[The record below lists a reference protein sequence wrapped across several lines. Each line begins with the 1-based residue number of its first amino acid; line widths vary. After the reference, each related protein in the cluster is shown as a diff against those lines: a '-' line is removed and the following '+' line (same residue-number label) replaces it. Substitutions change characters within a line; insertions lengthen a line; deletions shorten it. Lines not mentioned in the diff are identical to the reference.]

1 MSEKKDFGVEPP
13 INEPI
18 EIEGWWIEDLHYGYR
33 QMLKIEELYY
43 DSKTESQ
50 RIMVFE
56 NKTFGRV
63 LTLDNILQTTERDE
77 FMYHEMMA
85 HVPILAHGAVHS
97 VLIIGGGDG
106 GMLKQVVKHRAIAR
120 IVQVEIDPEVIEFS
134 KKYLP
139 MLSDGAFDDPRFELV
154 ISDGAKYVAEA
165 EDKFDVIIVDST
177 DPVGPGKALFT
188 EEFYTNAARLLADG
202 GVIVT
207 QNGIPFTQA
216 DEVINT
222 MAAFRKLFVDY
233 TCYTSTVPG
242 YAGGQMCYGW
252 GTNDPE
258 LRKVPL
264 EVLER
269 RYAAEKLET
278 KYYTPE
284 VHIASFALPKY
295 IKDLIPEREI
305 ISKPGA

>member
-1 MSEKKDFGVEPP
+1 MSDEKP

-18 EIEGWWIEDLHYGYR
+18 DIPGWWIEDLHYGYR
-33 QMLKIEELYY
+33 QMLKIEKLHY
-43 DSKTESQ
+43 DSQTESQ

-56 NKTFGRV
+56 NQTFGRV
-63 LTLDNILQTTERDE
+63 LTLDNILQTTEKDE

-106 GMLKQVVKHRAIAR
+106 GMLKQVVKHKAIGR

-139 MLSDGAFDDPRFELV
+139 MLSEGAFDDPRFELV
-154 ISDGAKYVAEA
+154 ISDGARYAKEA
-165 EDKFDVIIVDST
+165 EDSFDIIIVDST

-188 EEFYTNAARLLADG
+188 EEFYTDLSRLLADG
-202 GVIVT
+202 GVVVT

-222 MAAFRKLFVDY
+222 MATFRKLFVDY
-233 TCYTSTVPG
+233 TCFTSTVPG

-269 RYAAEKLET
+269 RYAAEGLET
-278 KYYTPE
+278 QYYTPE
-284 VHIASFALPKY
+284 VHVASFALPKY
-295 IKDLIPEREI
+295 IRDLIPERE
-305 ISKPGA
+305 ALTL

>member
-1 MSEKKDFGVEPP
+1 MSEKKPDFGVEPP

-18 EIEGWWIEDLHYGYR
+18 DILGWWIEDLHYGYR
-33 QMLKIEELYY
+33 QMLKIDKLLY
-43 DSKTESQ
+43 DSKTDTQ
-50 RIMVFE
+50 RLMVFE
-56 NKTFGRV
+56 NETFGRV

-77 FMYHEMMA
+77 FMYHEMLA

-106 GMLKQVVKHRAIAR
+106 GMLKQVVKHKAIAR

-154 ISDGAKYVAEA
+154 ISDGAKYAAES
-165 EDKFDVIIVDST
+165 EDRFDVIIVDST

-188 EEFYTNAARLLADG
+188 EEFYRNVSRLLADG

-216 DEVINT
+216 DEVVNT
-222 MAAFRKLFVDY
+222 MAEFSKLFVDY

-252 GTNDPE
+252 GTNDPS
-258 LRKVPL
+258 LREVPL

-269 RYAAEKLET
+269 RYAAEQLQT
-278 KYYTPE
+278 QYYTPE

-295 IKDLIPEREI
+295 IKDLFQSPEDR
-305 ISKPGA
+305 ALR